1 MQDYFE
7 EEKKKRA
14 DEIEKKMKNS
24 DEYKKGTVDEKRRID
39 DISRVW
45 EDELKNTRTVT
56 DVNND

>member
-39 DISRVW
+39 DKSRVW

>member
-39 DISRVW
+39 DKSRVW
-45 EDELKNTRTVT
+45 EDDLKNTRTVT

>member
-24 DEYKKGTVDEKRRID
+24 DEYKKSTVDEKRRID
-39 DISRVW
+39 DKSRVW

>member
-1 MQDYFE
+1 
-7 EEKKKRA
+7 
-14 DEIEKKMKNS
+14 MKNS

-39 DISRVW
+39 DKSRVW